1 MEIITQNKETQDNI
15 TPALALE
22 ILKQG
27 SGRFLNNSMLN
38 RNFYEQIEAT
48 TEGQWPFA
56 AILSCIDSRVPTET
70 IFDQGIGD
78 VFNVRVAGN
87 IINPDVLGSL
97 EYACKV
103 AGSKLVVVLGH
114 TGCGAVKG
122 ACDNVELGNI
132 TGLLA
137 HVKPAINATE
147 EPGDRSSSNTSFVSK
162 VIDKN
167 VELMIERI
175 KDESPILK
183 EMAEQHEIAIVGATY
198 DVSSGNI
205 TWS

>member
-22 ILKQG
+22 MLKQG
-27 SGRFLNNSMLN
+27 NGRFVNNSMLN
-38 RNFYEQIEAT
+38 RNLYEQIEAT

-78 VFNVRVAGN
+78 VFNARVAGN

-147 EPGDRSSSNTSFVSK
+147 EPGDRSSSNASFVSK

-183 EMAEQHEIAIVGATY
+183 EIAEQHEIAIVGATY
-198 DVSSGNI
+198 DVASGNI

>member
-22 ILKQG
+22 MLKQG
-27 SGRFLNNSMLN
+27 NGRFVNNSMLN

-78 VFNVRVAGN
+78 VFNARVAGN

-147 EPGDRSSSNTSFVSK
+147 EQGDRSSSNASFVSK

-183 EMAEQHEIAIVGATY
+183 EMAEQHEIAIVGAIY
-198 DVSSGNI
+198 DVASGNI

>member
-22 ILKQG
+22 MLKQG
-27 SGRFLNNSMLN
+27 NGRFVNNSMLN

-78 VFNVRVAGN
+78 VFNARVAGN

-147 EPGDRSSSNTSFVSK
+147 EPGDRSSSNASFVSK

-198 DVSSGNI
+198 DVASGNI
-205 TWS
+205 AWS